1 MSPRLAW
8 LLPVL
13 PALAAV
19 ALMLS
24 GRRQPARGAWLAC
37 GATGGSLVL
46 SCLVLI
52 RALPHPGRVVE
63 TSQVIATAGPVTV
76 TAGTRVGGLAALVA
90 VMVCVVAFLVQVYSV
105 GYMRGDPRYAS
116 YAGYVSLFTAAML
129 VVVLAADLLEL
140 LVGWEVM
147 GFCSYALIGHHWEE
161 RTASDAAI
169 KAFLTTR
176 FGDLFFT
183 VGLFVLGIGAGTFR
197 VSGVLSAVG
206 EGRLSHAELTAAGLL
221 LLGGVAGKSA
231 QFPLQTWLPD
241 AMAGPTPIS
250 ALIHAATMVAAG
262 VYVVALLYPV
272 VVASAVTVSV
282 LALVAAVTMLL
293 GALAACAHDD
303 IKKVLAWST
312 VSQLGYMT
320 GGLAVGGW
328 AAGLFHLLTHA
339 AFKALLFLGAG
350 AVIHAVGT
358 NSMKEMGGLRRALP
372 VTFACTTV
380 GLGALAGVPPFAGF
394 FSKDAV
400 LAAAYEAATG
410 GSPVPVERPV
420 AWVVYGA
427 GLATV
432 LVTAAYATRLWLR
445 VFFGAPRATAEPHES
460 PWVMRGP
467 LVVLATAATVL
478 GAVGITHTGG
488 LARWLGPVP
497 LPGEEGAER
506 TGELGLS
513 ALTAS
518 VTITLVAV
526 GLFAVLAI
534 WRGAPALDPARRLGR
549 VAPVMAGGFG
559 FDLLYAWAFVRP
571 VRDRLAPEVAALD
584 SRVVDGV
591 VEGAGD
597 ATTLVGRAL
606 QRLQN
611 GNVQAYA
618 TGVVFGAVVLAA
630 AVAMGAAS

>member
-1 MSPRLAW
+1 MNPRLAW
-8 LLPVL
+8 LMPAL
-13 PALAAV
+13 PALAAA

-37 GATGGSLVL
+37 GATGASLVL
-46 SCLVLI
+46 SCLVLA
-52 RALPHPGRVVE
+52 RVLPRPGRVVE

-76 TAGTRVGGLAALVA
+76 TVGTRVGGLAAVVA

-105 GYMRGDPRYAS
+105 GYMRADPRYPS

-129 VVVLAADLLEL
+129 IVVLAADLLEL

-197 VSGVLSAVG
+197 VSGVLAAVG
-206 EGRLSHAELTAAGLL
+206 EGRLSHGELTAAGLL

-272 VVASAVTVSV
+272 VVASAVTVDV
-282 LALVAAVTMLL
+282 LALVAAVTMLF

-312 VSQLGYMT
+312 VSQLAYMT

-358 NSMKEMGGLRRALP
+358 NSMHAMGGLRRPLP
-372 VTFACTTV
+372 LTFACTTV
-380 GLGALAGVPPFAGF
+380 GLAAL
-394 FSKDAV
+394 
-400 LAAAYEAATG
+400 
-410 GSPVPVERPV
+410 
-420 AWVVYGA
+420 
-427 GLATV
+427 
-432 LVTAAYATRLWLR
+432 
-445 VFFGAPRATAEPHES
+445 
-460 PWVMRGP
+460 
-467 LVVLATAATVL
+467 
-478 GAVGITHTGG
+478 
-488 LARWLGPVP
+488 
-497 LPGEEGAER
+497 
-506 TGELGLS
+506 
-513 ALTAS
+513 
-518 VTITLVAV
+518 V
-526 GLFAVLAI
+526 GL
-534 WRGAPALDPARRLGR
+534 
-549 VAPVMAGGFG
+549 
-559 FDLLYAWAFVRP
+559 
-571 VRDRLAPEVAALD
+571 
-584 SRVVDGV
+584 
-591 VEGAGD
+591 
-597 ATTLVGRAL
+597 
-606 QRLQN
+606 
-611 GNVQAYA
+611 
-618 TGVVFGAVVLAA
+618 
-630 AVAMGAAS
+630 